1 MNGAG
6 TTVLAGGTVGSPLKF
21 TDTVESI
28 TRNLTVDEWWTN
40 GDLRDLALSVSGSA
54 HKSFTVGGRTY
65 SHIMD
70 PRTGR
75 PVEGILGVAVLSRSA
90 TAGDALDN
98 ALFVEG
104 IEAARRHLRRLPDT
118 RAFFLLPDGP
128 DGFQVVRLG
137 E

>member
-1 MNGAG
+1 VQVQDPVHPEREAFR
-6 TTVLAGGTVGSPLKF
+6 VA
-21 TDTVESI
+21 
-28 TRNLTVDEWWTN
+28 
-40 GDLRDLALSVSGSA
+40 LRDLALSVSGSA
-54 HKSFTVGGRTY
+54 HKSFRVGGRTY

-137 E
+137 D